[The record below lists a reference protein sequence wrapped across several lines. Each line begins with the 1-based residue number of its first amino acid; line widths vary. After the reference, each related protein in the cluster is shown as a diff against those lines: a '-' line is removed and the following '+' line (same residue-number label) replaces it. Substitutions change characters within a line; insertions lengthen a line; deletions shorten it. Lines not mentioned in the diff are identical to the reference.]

1 MQPPAQAGALFGLF
15 KELKATTD
23 EPLLVAA
30 RSPISSRASSSPV
43 ESPPAV
49 RTGGEPEDVAA
60 MLYILGDDVT
70 EDDER
75 VLKQA
80 HRARVPTIVIAAG
93 RRAPGR
99 IPFVLATDI
108 VRVEP
113 GHGFP
118 VDEIARAIANKLGE
132 KATSLARRLPVLR
145 PAVCEHL
152 INSFSKKNA
161 LIGAAVFIPGVDL
174 PVLTLNQIRMVLRI
188 SAAYGLD
195 LDAQRVPEV
204 AATFGAA
211 FGFRALAR
219 QLLEHRA
226 ARGLDREGR
235 RRIRGHAGDRRSG
248 DPLLRSPNGY
258 AAAAGFSFCFFVLI
272 ARRRWESRA
281 QAQGSSSLYR
291 SSV

>member
-1 MQPPAQAGALFGLF
+1 M
-15 KELKATTD
+15 LK
-23 EPLLVAA
+23 L
-30 RSPISSRASSSPV
+30 
-43 ESPPAV
+43 
-49 RTGGEPEDVAA
+49 
-60 MLYILGDDVT
+60 
-70 EDDER
+70 
-75 VLKQA
+75 A
-80 HRARVPTIVIAAG
+80 HRGRVPTIVIAAG

-118 VDEIARAIANKLGE
+118 VDEIARVVANKLGE

-145 PAVCEHL
+145 PAVCEFL

-161 LIGAAVFIPGVDL
+161 IIGAAVFIPGVDL

-219 QLLEHRA
+219 QLLNIMPVLGWIVKAGVAYAGTRA
-226 ARGLDREGR
+226 IGEAAIRYCEARTATQLQP
-235 RRIRGHAGDRRSG
+235 ASA
-248 DPLLRSPNGY
+248 S
-258 AAAAGFSFCFFVLI
+258 ASSF
-272 ARRRWESRA
+272 
-281 QAQGSSSLYR
+281 
-291 SSV
+291 